1 MQIIMRSH
9 VSSNLALVLAMAAFS
24 LAGPAEEKPVEA
36 KAYPLWDGK
45 EVVAKYAK
53 RAGLEPAVTLDLG
66 DGVKME
72 FVLIPAGKFVMGSP
86 KDEEGKKDH
95 DRLGKEVREEP
106 QHEVTIGKPLYMG
119 KFEVTQEQYEK
130 LVGKNPS
137 AFKGAKN
144 PVEIV
149 YWDDAKDF
157 CKRMSVKT
165 GRVIRLPSEAEWE
178 YACRAGS
185 TTPYHPPRE
194 LEKSPPLTDAQRRR
208 VEELISKLG
217 SEELAVRDKA
227 TQDLIALGSRV
238 LPLLDDAKAATPEA
252 QFRLA
257 SVKSAGLK
265 GVAWFVENR
274 DQKTHPV
281 GEKEPNAFGLHDMH
295 GNACEWCEDD
305 LHYDYIGTPTDGSAW
320 IDTPRGDRRVFRGG
334 SCNSDAKFCRSA
346 CRNGGTWGSFICGI
360 RVVLSSSSPRGP

>member
-1 MQIIMRSH
+1 
-9 VSSNLALVLAMAAFS
+9 
-24 LAGPAEEKPVEA
+24 
-36 KAYPLWDGK
+36 
-45 EVVAKYAK
+45 
-53 RAGLEPAVTLDLG
+53 
-66 DGVKME
+66 
-72 FVLIPAGKFVMGSP
+72 
-86 KDEEGKKDH
+86 
-95 DRLGKEVREEP
+95 
-106 QHEVTIGKPLYMG
+106 VTIGKPLYMG

-194 LEKSPPLTDAQRRR
+194 LEKPPPLTDAQRRR

-274 DQKTHPV
+274 DKKTHPV

-305 LHYDYIGTPTDGSAW
+305 LHYDYIGAPTDGSAW
-320 IDTPRGDRRVFRGG
+320 IDTPRGQRRIFRGG
-334 SCNSDAKFCRSA
+334 SCYSEAKFCRSA
-346 CRNGGTWGSFICGI
+346 CRNGGTWGPFVCSI